1 MNKQIP
7 TTIGILII
15 FFLTGI
21 VLGVIFFN
29 KDTNYTVITND
40 ISEDI
45 EVDEG
50 RKREMDGFYLL
61 IVEDE
66 IAGGLFEELERYKKD
81 IKEDLGWDTKIQTFS
96 SMAKVEEI
104 KEYIAKTYKSENL
117 KGVMLVGNIPVGYY
131 NISNISGNDI
141 IAPTDSIYQDIDNT
155 CQYDKILQAYNWRSC
170 GEAHNFFVSR
180 LTPNSSTEDSLTL
193 LKKYFERNHQYR
205 KGEYEFQKKALLY
218 LPFNYTEHYFK
229 GTMRDEME
237 KSKNLFKFRNAYE
250 EKNIVMIDIERPD
263 SDELFFEELVRPQ
276 GYELVQIHAHGS
288 PNFHEK
294 NIIPESIPRDSSFF
308 FLILNS
314 CTTGDITQKD
324 YIAGTYLFE
333 GNGLVA
339 IAPTVIDGKKRHPSS
354 IKVLTLGEPIF
365 KAMQVFNNT
374 REQMFFGDM
383 TLRMN
388 YEKLEKDQGL
398 IVKQDIL
405 EFSRK
410 EFFDGEPYYHGFLD
424 IKNEG
429 EKSCRYHLLLI
440 PIVLLQDINSPTVGR
455 LKVLMTKLC
464 H

>member
-218 LPFNYTEHYFK
+218 LPSNYTEHYLK
-229 GTMRDEME
+229 GTMRDE
-237 KSKNLFKFRNAYE
+237 
-250 EKNIVMIDIERPD
+250 I
-263 SDELFFEELVRPQ
+263 
-276 GYELVQIHAHGS
+276 
-288 PNFHEK
+288 
-294 NIIPESIPRDSSFF
+294 
-308 FLILNS
+308 
-314 CTTGDITQKD
+314 
-324 YIAGTYLFE
+324 
-333 GNGLVA
+333 
-339 IAPTVIDGKKRHPSS
+339 KK
-354 IKVLTLGEPIF
+354 
-365 KAMQVFNNT
+365 
-374 REQMFFGDM
+374 
-383 TLRMN
+383 
-388 YEKLEKDQGL
+388 
-398 IVKQDIL
+398 
-405 EFSRK
+405 
-410 EFFDGEPYYHGFLD
+410 
-424 IKNEG
+424 
-429 EKSCRYHLLLI
+429 
-440 PIVLLQDINSPTVGR
+440 
-455 LKVLMTKLC
+455 
-464 H
+464 